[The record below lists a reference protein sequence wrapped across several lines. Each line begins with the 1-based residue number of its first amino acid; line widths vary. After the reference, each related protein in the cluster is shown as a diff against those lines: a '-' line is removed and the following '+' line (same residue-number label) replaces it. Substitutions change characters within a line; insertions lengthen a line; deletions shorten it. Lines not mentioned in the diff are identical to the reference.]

1 MSMFAPDTYRA
12 RRARLKKDLGSGL
25 LLFLGN
31 DEVGITYTAN
41 TYPFRQDSTFL
52 YFWGVDQPGLAAV
65 IDVDQDTETIFGDD
79 QTMAD
84 VVWSGPLPTLAE
96 RAAPAGVTA
105 HAPAKSLAERVRG
118 AIREGRR
125 VHFLAPYRA
134 EHSEKLASLLG
145 VHPGVVRDYRS
156 EPFHLAVIAQR
167 SYKSAEEVADLDHAV
182 DISREMYAAAM
193 RTAQPGRHEYE
204 VVAEI
209 ARVAIAR
216 GGRFSFQPICSVH
229 GETLHNPFYRNVL
242 KGGDVMILDS
252 GAETANY
259 NASDITRTL
268 PIGGTFS
275 TQQRLIYEMVLRA
288 QLAAISAIAPGK
300 RYLDVHLLAARSFAL
315 DLKAAGLMKGDVDEA
330 VAAGAHALFFP
341 HGLGHMLGMDVHDME
356 NLEERLVG
364 YRKGLERSTQ
374 FGLGYLRLARE
385 LEPGFVLT
393 VEPGLYFIPALID
406 QWRADETHAA
416 FINFPEVDK
425 FRDARGYRIE
435 DDVLVTD
442 SGCRVLG
449 PPIPKTAAEVEA
461 ACRA

>member
-1 MSMFAPDTYRA
+1 
-12 RRARLKKDLGSGL
+12 
-25 LLFLGN
+25 
-31 DEVGITYTAN
+31 
-41 TYPFRQDSTFL
+41 
-52 YFWGVDQPGLAAV
+52 
-65 IDVDQDTETIFGDD
+65 
-79 QTMAD
+79 
-84 VVWSGPLPTLAE
+84 
-96 RAAPAGVTA
+96 
-105 HAPAKSLAERVRG
+105 
-118 AIREGRR
+118 
-125 VHFLAPYRA
+125 
-134 EHSEKLASLLG
+134 
-145 VHPGVVRDYRS
+145 
-156 EPFHLAVIAQR
+156 
-167 SYKSAEEVADLDHAV
+167 
-182 DISREMYAAAM
+182 
-193 RTAQPGRHEYE
+193 
-204 VVAEI
+204 
-209 ARVAIAR
+209 
-216 GGRFSFQPICSVH
+216 
-229 GETLHNPFYRNVL
+229 
-242 KGGDVMILDS
+242 
-252 GAETANY
+252 
-259 NASDITRTL
+259 
-268 PIGGTFS
+268 
-275 TQQRLIYEMVLRA
+275 
-288 QLAAISAIAPGK
+288 
-300 RYLDVHLLAARSFAL
+300 
-315 DLKAAGLMKGDVDEA
+315 MKGDVDEA